1 MPGENAN
8 QFADKVGGTKL
19 GTTPEEHTLRTD
31 PESATLESM
40 PEEGANTARSRGHA
54 AMGAPGLQRTQGM
67 PQNQMS
73 TIDDGYD
80 SEAMAKIE
88 ANIRREVD
96 AVKNQCYKQ
105 IEIRLQEEGTDL
117 RKRIDGIEMSYKS

>member
-1 MPGENAN
+1 
-8 QFADKVGGTKL
+8 
-19 GTTPEEHTLRTD
+19 
-31 PESATLESM
+31 
-40 PEEGANTARSRGHA
+40 
-54 AMGAPGLQRTQGM
+54 
-67 PQNQMS
+67 MS

-96 AVKNQCYKQ
+96 AVKNQCFKQ